1 MFSLVSNTWKI
12 LEKKQRLN
20 SIFFFVLVTISIF
33 LELLGI
39 GMVFP
44 IIGLI
49 LDENFLND
57 LPFLNKTFFN
67 NFEHYSL
74 ITFLLLSLFLI
85 FLAKNLFMLFFYW
98 WQNSF
103 TTKTSVSLAKK
114 LYSKYLYS
122 DYIFHINNHS
132 AKLIRNITSEVFF
145 FQQLLLRLILLLSEL
160 LILISILI
168 LLLNIS
174 LNSSIIAFV
183 FFIFFLSIFT
193 YFAKNMQKKWSI
205 ERQKYAEKSGK
216 DLLEG
221 LGSIKE
227 IKIYGKEDVF
237 INQFSK
243 HNFLQANIFKKH
255 GVLAESP
262 RLFIEVCSVGV
273 LVLILYT
280 LSRGQYVEEELL
292 STVGIFGASAFRML
306 PSLNRIIN
314 SIQNIRLYS
323 SSIPVLLQ
331 ELSYIPKNKVKLNE
345 KFKYETSKDFIIE
358 FENVD
363 FSYNDKKNLVLKK
376 LKFNIQKGQCIGII
390 GESGS
395 GKSTLVDILL
405 GLFVPTNG
413 DVLFNGESIFLNP
426 SIWRKNIGYVP
437 QQSILIDDTIKKN
450 IAFGE
455 IDEKINTSKIIECL
469 KEVQLFEFVNNL
481 EHGMDTFVG
490 EKGVKISGGQRQ
502 RIAIARA
509 LYNDPKILIFDEATS
524 SLDKNTEEKIMKSIY
539 SFKKSRTLII
549 ISHRITSLINCD
561 LWYEIIKGSIRE
573 VKYNDI

>member
-1 MFSLVSNTWKI
+1 MFETSESEYIYDSYN
-12 LEKKQRLN
+12 LN
-20 SIFFFVLVTISIF
+20 SNNIYSTT
-33 LELLGI
+33 
-39 GMVFP
+39 
-44 IIGLI
+44 
-49 LDENFLND
+49 
-57 LPFLNKTFFN
+57 LP
-67 NFEHYSL
+67 
-74 ITFLLLSLFLI
+74 
-85 FLAKNLFMLFFYW
+85 
-98 WQNSF
+98 
-103 TTKTSVSLAKK
+103 
-114 LYSKYLYS
+114 
-122 DYIFHINNHS
+122 
-132 AKLIRNITSEVFF
+132 
-145 FQQLLLRLILLLSEL
+145 
-160 LILISILI
+160 
-168 LLLNIS
+168 
-174 LNSSIIAFV
+174 
-183 FFIFFLSIFT
+183 
-193 YFAKNMQKKWSI
+193 
-205 ERQKYAEKSGK
+205 
-216 DLLEG
+216 
-221 LGSIKE
+221 
-227 IKIYGKEDVF
+227 
-237 INQFSK
+237 
-243 HNFLQANIFKKH
+243 
-255 GVLAESP
+255 
-262 RLFIEVCSVGV
+262 
-273 LVLILYT
+273 
-280 LSRGQYVEEELL
+280 
-292 STVGIFGASAFRML
+292 
-306 PSLNRIIN
+306 IN

-437 QQSILIDDTIKKN
+437 QQSILIDDSIKKN

>member
-1 MFSLVSNTWKI
+1 
-12 LEKKQRLN
+12 
-20 SIFFFVLVTISIF
+20 
-33 LELLGI
+33 
-39 GMVFP
+39 
-44 IIGLI
+44 
-49 LDENFLND
+49 
-57 LPFLNKTFFN
+57 
-67 NFEHYSL
+67 
-74 ITFLLLSLFLI
+74 
-85 FLAKNLFMLFFYW
+85 
-98 WQNSF
+98 
-103 TTKTSVSLAKK
+103 
-114 LYSKYLYS
+114 
-122 DYIFHINNHS
+122 
-132 AKLIRNITSEVFF
+132 
-145 FQQLLLRLILLLSEL
+145 
-160 LILISILI
+160 
-168 LLLNIS
+168 
-174 LNSSIIAFV
+174 
-183 FFIFFLSIFT
+183 
-193 YFAKNMQKKWSI
+193 MQKKWSI

-280 LSRGQYVEEELL
+280 LSRGEYVEEELL

-437 QQSILIDDTIKKN
+437 QQSILIDDSIKKN